1 MSLRFLRSIGV
12 SASLACA
19 ASLLPAEAGAIVL
32 NHAAAF
38 RWQGYVGTN
47 LPLSS
52 FYGSDHTVVVR
63 FMAQFPGAYQGPM
76 FTTSVDGNYLIGMGD
91 FSYETNSPKLQVT
104 FGGRSAY
111 FSGQNVPTDLVAGKW
126 NTVIVVKES
135 GKYRVW
141 LNGQL
146 LARDGCSSNCTSQ
159 AEGPDPVTGN
169 VRFGRKNASSNAQF
183 YGFLDDIEVYDRA
196 LNAFELALVNLL
208 PRLSGNED
216 GVLRAWTF
224 DDAMP
229 SGAPNPPTVNAGSFV
244 APAYL
249 TLVSEQRDSAFDA
262 LYLPPPTVTV
272 ALPFAKGVSWK
283 VLQGFEGSASHH
295 GYAAFAWDFVRNTSS
310 NADTCGSKLVA
321 AASGTVVN
329 GYDWGGDLDPDDDLE
344 EPVEDG
350 YNDLKIELGTPGEYI
365 HYLHVLTGSI
375 RDAFG
380 VTDLPPS
387 TAPFGVT
394 KGAKVAEAGTRGL
407 NNCHLH
413 FSYSNGTVTVPLGY
427 DYERWDAAQGVWIGV
442 QNGMPRQGQ
451 VIRRP

>member
-1 MSLRFLRSIGV
+1 MSLRFRRSVLMACCGLLV
-12 SASLACA
+12 AAAAQAS
-19 ASLLPAEAGAIVL
+19 VL

-52 FYGSDHTVVVR
+52 FYEDDHSVVVR
-63 FMAQFPGAYQGPM
+63 FMAQYPAAYQGPM
-76 FTTSVDGNYLIGMGD
+76 FTTSIDGNYLIGLGD
-91 FSYETNSPKLQVT
+91 FSYETEGPKLQVT
-104 FGGRSAY
+104 FGGRSAF

-146 LARDGCSSNCTSQ
+146 LARDGCSTGCTSQ
-159 AEGPDPVTGN
+159 PEGNDPVGGN

-183 YGFLDDIEVYDRA
+183 YGFLDDVEVYGRA
-196 LNAFELALVNLL
+196 LDAFERGLINLL
-208 PRLSGNED
+208 PRLSGNES

-229 SGAPNPPTVNAGSFV
+229 NGAPNPPAVHAGSFA
-244 APAYL
+244 APAYR
-249 TLVSEQRDSAFDA
+249 TLVSEQRDAAFDA
-262 LYLPPPTVTV
+262 GLLPPPTLTV
-272 ALPFAKGVSWK
+272 DLPFAKGVAWK
-283 VLQGFEGSASHH
+283 VSQGFQGSASHH

-310 NADTCGSKLVA
+310 NADTCGAKLVA
-321 AASGTVVN
+321 AAPGTLFH
-329 GYDWGGDLDPDDDLE
+329 GWDWGGDLDPSDDLDD
-344 EPVEDG
+344 PIDG
-350 YNDLKIELGTPGEYI
+350 YNDLKIELGTPGEYLR
-365 HYLHVLTGSI
+365 YLHVLTGSI

-380 VTDLPPS
+380 ITDLPPGIP
-387 TAPFGVT
+387 PFAVA
-394 KGAKVAEAGTRGL
+394 KGEKVAEAGTRGP

-413 FSYSNGTVTVPLGY
+413 LSYGNGTVTVPLGY
-427 DYERWDAAQGVWIGV
+427 DYERWDASLGSWIAV